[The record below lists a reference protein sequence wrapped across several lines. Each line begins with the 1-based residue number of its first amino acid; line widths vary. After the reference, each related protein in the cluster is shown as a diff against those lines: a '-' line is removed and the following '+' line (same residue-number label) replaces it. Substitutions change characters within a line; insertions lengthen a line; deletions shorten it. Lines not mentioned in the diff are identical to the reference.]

1 MSFEYPAKITV
12 TSKMAANGEV
22 YKKSFNGKCKIGV
35 NKKVKGS
42 IAQKAEAYL
51 QAVSKSQGSSPPPPP
66 PVTVT
71 NHQPALKLEAVSRV
85 ASIPIVESGIEVT
98 EKIYHT
104 IKESNPLF
112 RWYLSMGERSLALG
126 TQMALPAVMLFESPI
141 HQLDKILCKSLDLV
155 GERVPSIYLPPQA
168 MYSETRRFV
177 LRRADSVKQLGT
189 AVLDSRVTA
198 VTATALDRALTTADK
213 YVDKYLPPD
222 NQDANDA
229 RWTDDIVKFTEQQW
243 TRVAQHWRNNPMT
256 NAEEAGGGEGGRA
269 CAAQA
274 VQHGARL
281 RRKLQR
287 RLTRQAL
294 AEAKAIKEQ
303 IHVLVYVAELVA
315 TDPALAW
322 KKAKELFE
330 SLSQPEP
337 ENQARP
343 ATVEEMLV
351 LLSRETARK
360 MVHLVKYTHTDLPR
374 NVRQGLSIITRHLSS
389 AADAL
394 LKTVPVEAA
403 LSEVRG
409 WRSRLVTLL
418 QQLKQTSHTYLEHL
432 AIFLAG
438 NEEREKIAP
447 RSTYEQRDD
456 LAAINGVN

>member
-222 NQDANDA
+222 NQDANDVV
-229 RWTDDIVKFTEQQW
+229 IV
-243 TRVAQHWRNNPMT
+243 VT